1 MSGGEALQSADWS
14 VFVEMIFS
22 HCQAAGRQ
30 VKRIQS
36 DATFAHHHN
45 QTIRRLYFMTEQA
58 SIKRVAVVG
67 TGVIGASWIAYF
79 LAQGLDV
86 SASDPMPGAEQ
97 KLRSAIAQY
106 WPTLEALGLKPGASP
121 ERLRLSADLAEALRD
136 VDFVQ
141 ENGPE
146 REDLKVELFRTMD
159 AMLPAHVILA
169 SSSSGL
175 LMSKVQAACRYPQRV
190 VLGHPFNPPH
200 LIPLVEAI
208 GGAQT
213 SDELVALPICSTT
226 SDRLSKVG
234 GPIWVSP
241 VSLMH
246 SSKAFVPASKNR

>member
-1 MSGGEALQSADWS
+1 
-14 VFVEMIFS
+14 
-22 HCQAAGRQ
+22 
-30 VKRIQS
+30 
-36 DATFAHHHN
+36 
-45 QTIRRLYFMTEQA
+45 MTEQA

-97 KLRSAIAQY
+97 KLRSAIALY
-106 WPTLEALGLKPGASP
+106 WPTLEALGLKPGASQ
-121 ERLRLSADLAEALRD
+121 ERLRFSVDLAEALRD
-136 VDFVQ
+136 ADFVQ

-146 REDLKVELFRTMD
+146 REDLKIELFRTMD

-200 LIPLVEAI
+200 
-208 GGAQT
+208 
-213 SDELVALPICSTT
+213 
-226 SDRLSKVG
+226 
-234 GPIWVSP
+234 
-241 VSLMH
+241 
-246 SSKAFVPASKNR
+246 